1 MAGIYRERKRAIFSA
16 LCREFGESEARDQ
29 YYWRGYKDKTCTVCG
44 SEVVDYS
51 EWHETGYKTKHCT
64 NGCWSI
70 ETYGLSTEFKT
81 RGFFQKVTNNRS
93 LNYKAIKSMLNHA
106 ENHFNQALQKERRRV
121 KRMKRLTHRKSK

>member
-16 LCREFGESEARDQ
+16 LCREFGESEAHDQ

-51 EWHETGYKTKHCT
+51 EWHETGYETKHCT

>member
-16 LCREFGESEARDQ
+16 LCRELGESEAYGQ
-29 YYWRGYKDKTCTVCG
+29 YSWGYQEEKCTVCG

-51 EWHETGYKTKHCT
+51 EWRETGYETKHCT

-70 ETYGLSTEFKT
+70 KTYGLSTEFKI
-81 RGFFQKVTNNRS
+81 RGFYQNVTNNRS
-93 LNYKAIKSMLNHA
+93 LKYKAIKSMLNHA

-121 KRMKRLTHRKSK
+121 KRMKQLTHRKSK

>member
-1 MAGIYRERKRAIFSA
+1 MAGIYRERKRAIFSS
-16 LCREFGESEARDQ
+16 LCRELGESEAHDQ
-29 YYWRGYKDKTCTVCG
+29 YSWRGYKDKTCTVCG

-51 EWHETGYKTKHCT
+51 EWHETGYETKHCT

-93 LNYKAIKSMLNHA
+93 LKYKAIKSMLNHA

-121 KRMKRLTHRKSK
+121 KRMKQLTHRKSK

>member
-16 LCREFGESEARDQ
+16 LCRELGKSDAYDQ
-29 YYWRGYKDKTCTVCG
+29 YSWGYQEEMCTVCG

-51 EWHETGYKTKHCT
+51 EWRETGYETKHCT

-70 ETYGLSTEFKT
+70 KTFGLSTEFKT
-81 RGFFQKVTNNRS
+81 KGFYQKVTNNWS
-93 LNYKAIKSMLNHA
+93 LNHKTIKSMWNHA

-121 KRMKRLTHRKSK
+121 KRMKQLIHRKSK